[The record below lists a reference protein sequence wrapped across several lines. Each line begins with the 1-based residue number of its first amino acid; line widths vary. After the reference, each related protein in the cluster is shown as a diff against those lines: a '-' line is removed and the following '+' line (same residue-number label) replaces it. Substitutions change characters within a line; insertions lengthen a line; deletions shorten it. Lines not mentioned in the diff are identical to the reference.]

1 MAAPLDQTE
10 TGMANRA
17 LALIG
22 EPPIASLDD
31 AKRSA
36 ARHAKR
42 NFADIRDSTLRAIPW
57 QFAKQSTTPPA
68 LPVAPNTRY
77 AFRYLMPADCI
88 SVNAIGDCTTTDAWE
103 VEATGDDTTLVT
115 ALDTSIV
122 APLVWY
128 TRRIVN
134 PAQWDEEFADAF
146 VQRFCARLNPLIG
159 RDKTKTPLFI
169 AEGKRLLDE
178 AALRDAQQ
186 RSRQQVSRN
195 TSWIASRFGA
205 YAR

>member
-31 AKRSA
+31 PKRSA

-42 NFADIRDSTLRAIPW
+42 NFADVRDGLLRALPW
-57 QFAKQSTTPPA
+57 QCAKMSTTPPA
-68 LPVAPNTRY
+68 LPTAPNPKY
-77 AFRYLMPADCI
+77 SFRYLMPADCI
-88 SVNAIGDCTTTDAWE
+88 SVNSIECNTTDAWE

-128 TRRIVN
+128 TRRLVN
-134 PAQWDEEFADAF
+134 PAQWDEEFADVF
-146 VQRFCARLNPLIG
+146 IQRFCARLNPLIG
-159 RDKTKTPLFI
+159 RDKTKTGGFI
-169 AEGKRLLDE
+169 AEGKRLFDE

-205 YAR
+205 TAR